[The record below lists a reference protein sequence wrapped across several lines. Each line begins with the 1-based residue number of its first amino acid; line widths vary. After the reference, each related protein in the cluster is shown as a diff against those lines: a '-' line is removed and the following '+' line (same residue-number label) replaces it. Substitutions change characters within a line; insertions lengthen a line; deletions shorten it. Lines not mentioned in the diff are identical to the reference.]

1 MKKGG
6 VVMADKSQALN
17 NDEALKDQ
25 QLLKK
30 LKRISAKGNNAEVK
44 QNRDGTWVIYE
55 VKKIKEVV

>member
-1 MKKGG
+1 
-6 VVMADKSQALN
+6 MADKSQALN
-17 NDEALKDQ
+17 NDEAIKDQ